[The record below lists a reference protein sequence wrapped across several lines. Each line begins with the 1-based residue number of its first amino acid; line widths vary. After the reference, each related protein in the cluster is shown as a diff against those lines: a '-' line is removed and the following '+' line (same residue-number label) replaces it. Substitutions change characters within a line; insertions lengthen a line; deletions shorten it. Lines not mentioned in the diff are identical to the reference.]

1 MYLAQRLSPHLV
13 LGTVSRAVSP
23 WRRLGCWC
31 LGQELTCGLGAPG
44 FEWKWGVWHWYAIGM
59 QAVMFQ
65 PACAG
70 CVLWL

>member
-1 MYLAQRLSPHLV
+1 MYLARRLSPHLV

-44 FEWKWGVWHWYAIGM
+44 FEWKWGVWHWHAMGM